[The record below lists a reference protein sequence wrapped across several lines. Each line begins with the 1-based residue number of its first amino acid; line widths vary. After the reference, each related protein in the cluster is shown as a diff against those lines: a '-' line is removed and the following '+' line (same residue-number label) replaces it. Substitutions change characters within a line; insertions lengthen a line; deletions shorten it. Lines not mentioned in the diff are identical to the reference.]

1 MKKVINIILVVIV
14 ACGLC
19 ILLYPVISNVINDY
33 YNTSNIKQY
42 DNKVKT
48 LSDNDIDSILAKAEE
63 YNKAVATYS
72 YNNGVAN
79 YGDTYKEIINSYDDI
94 LNFRNSLIGYIEIP
108 SINVYLPIYHGDL
121 DNVLDKGSAHMKG
134 TSFPIGGAGTHAV
147 ISAHSGYPRQKFFD
161 DIDKLKKGDTFSI
174 TVLNKKLEYKVTEI
188 NIVKPTDTSHTRV
201 QQGKD
206 LVTLVTCYPYGVNT
220 HRLLVTAERQV
231 NNKVLRQSQ
240 KASYNQNINKL
251 EISIIPTVLIIFY
264 AIIFLYKI
272 HKKSWQS
279 SINAI
284 LCRWG

>member
-14 ACGLC
+14 ACGLG
-19 ILLYPVISNVINDY
+19 ILLYPVISNAINNY
-33 YNTSNIKQY
+33 YNSSNIKQY
-42 DNKVKT
+42 DNEVKT
-48 LSDNDIDSILAKAEE
+48 LSDNDVDRILAKAEE

-72 YNNGVAN
+72 YDNGIAN

-94 LNFRNSLIGYIEIP
+94 LNFGNSLIGYIEIP

-220 HRLLVTAERQV
+220 HRLLVTAERQA
-231 NNKVLRQSQ
+231 NNKVAKQPQ
-240 KASYNQNINKL
+240 KVAYNQKIDKL
-251 EISIIPTVLIIFY
+251 EIAIIPIILTLSY
-264 AIIFLYKI
+264 IYIFILKWR
-272 HKKSWQS
+272 KKKG
-279 SINAI
+279 NPY
-284 LCRWG
+284 

>member
-14 ACGLC
+14 ACGLG
-19 ILLYPVISNVINDY
+19 ILLYPVISDAINNY
-33 YNTSNIKQY
+33 YNSSNIKQY
-42 DNKVKT
+42 DNEVKT
-48 LSDNDIDSILAKAEE
+48 LSDNDVDRILAKAEE

-72 YNNGVAN
+72 YDNGIAN

-94 LNFRNSLIGYIEIP
+94 LNFGNSLIGYIEIP

-121 DNVLDKGSAHMKG
+121 DNVLDKGSAHMEG

-174 TVLNKKLEYKVTEI
+174 TVLNKRLEYKVKKI
-188 NIVKPTDTSHTRV
+188 NIVKPSDTSHTRV

-220 HRLLVTAERQV
+220 HRLLVIAERQA
-231 NNKVLRQSQ
+231 NNKVAKQPQ
-240 KASYNQNINKL
+240 KVAYNQKIDKL
-251 EISIIPTVLIIFY
+251 EISIIPIILTLSY
-264 AIIFLYKI
+264 IYIFILKWR
-272 HKKSWQS
+272 KKKG
-279 SINAI
+279 NPY
-284 LCRWG
+284 

>member
-14 ACGLC
+14 ACGLG
-19 ILLYPVISNVINDY
+19 ILLYPVISNAINNY
-33 YNTSNIKQY
+33 YNSSNIKQY
-42 DNKVKT
+42 DNEVKT
-48 LSDNDIDSILAKAEE
+48 LSDNDVDRILAKAEE

-72 YNNGVAN
+72 YDNGIAN

-94 LNFRNSLIGYIEIP
+94 LNFGNSLIGYIEIP

-134 TSFPIGGAGTHAV
+134 TSFPIGGTGTHAV

-161 DIDKLKKGDTFSI
+161 YIDKLKKGDTFSI

-201 QQGKD
+201 QKRKD

-220 HRLLVTAERQV
+220 HRLLVIAERQA
-231 NNKVLRQSQ
+231 NNKVAKQPQ
-240 KASYNQNINKL
+240 KVAYNQKIDKL
-251 EISIIPTVLIIFY
+251 EISIIPIILTLSY
-264 AIIFLYKI
+264 IYIFILKWR
-272 HKKSWQS
+272 KKKG
-279 SINAI
+279 NPY
-284 LCRWG
+284 

>member
-14 ACGLC
+14 ACGLG
-19 ILLYPVISNVINDY
+19 ILLYPVISNAINNY
-33 YNTSNIKQY
+33 YNSSNIKQY
-42 DNKVKT
+42 DNEVKT
-48 LSDNDIDSILAKAEE
+48 LSDNDVDRILAKAEE

-72 YNNGVAN
+72 YDNGIAN

-94 LNFRNSLIGYIEIP
+94 LNFGNSLIGYIEIP

-134 TSFPIGGAGTHAV
+134 TSFPISGAGTHAV

-161 DIDKLKKGDTFSI
+161 DIDKLKKSDTFSI

-201 QQGKD
+201 QQGKE

-220 HRLLVTAERQV
+220 HRLLVTAERQS
-231 NNKVLRQSQ
+231 NNKVAKQPQ
-240 KASYNQNINKL
+240 KVAYNQKIDKL
-251 EISIIPTVLIIFY
+251 EIAIIPIILNLSY
-264 AIIFLYKI
+264 IYIFILKWR
-272 HKKSWQS
+272 KKKG
-279 SINAI
+279 NPY
-284 LCRWG
+284 

>member
-14 ACGLC
+14 ACGLG
-19 ILLYPVISNVINDY
+19 ILLYPVISNAINNY
-33 YNTSNIKQY
+33 YNSSNIKQY
-42 DNKVKT
+42 DNEVKT

-94 LNFRNSLIGYIEIP
+94 LNFGNSLIGYIEIS

-201 QQGKD
+201 QQDKD
-206 LVTLVTCYPYGVNT
+206 LVTLVTCYPYGINT
-220 HRLLVTAERQV
+220 HRLLVTAERQA
-231 NNKVLRQSQ
+231 NNKVAKQPQ
-240 KASYNQNINKL
+240 KVAYNQKIDKL
-251 EISIIPTVLIIFY
+251 EISIIPIILTLSY
-264 AIIFLYKI
+264 IYIFILKWR
-272 HKKSWQS
+272 KKKG
-279 SINAI
+279 NPY
-284 LCRWG
+284 

>member
-14 ACGLC
+14 ACGLG
-19 ILLYPVISNVINDY
+19 ILLYPVISNAINNY
-33 YNTSNIKQY
+33 YNSSNIKQY
-42 DNKVKT
+42 DNEVKT
-48 LSDNDIDSILAKAEE
+48 LSDNDVDRILAKAEE

-72 YNNGVAN
+72 YDNGIAN

-94 LNFRNSLIGYIEIP
+94 LNFGNSLIGYIEIP

-174 TVLNKKLEYKVTEI
+174 TVLNKKLEYKVKKI
-188 NIVKPTDTSHTRV
+188 NIVKPSDTSHTRV

-220 HRLLVTAERQV
+220 HRLLVIAERQA
-231 NNKVLRQSQ
+231 NNKVAKQPQ
-240 KASYNQNINKL
+240 KVAYNQKIDKL
-251 EISIIPTVLIIFY
+251 EISIIPIILTLSY
-264 AIIFLYKI
+264 IYIFILKWR
-272 HKKSWQS
+272 KKKG
-279 SINAI
+279 NPY
-284 LCRWG
+284 

>member
-14 ACGLC
+14 ACGLG

-33 YNTSNIKQY
+33 YNSSNIKQY
-42 DNKVKT
+42 NNEVKT

-94 LNFRNSLIGYIEIP
+94 LNFGNSLIGYIEIS

-206 LVTLVTCYPYGVNT
+206 LVTLVTCYPYGINT
-220 HRLLVTAERQV
+220 HRLLVTAERQLT
-231 NNKVLRQSQ
+231 NKVNHISQ
-240 KASYNQNINKL
+240 KKSHKQNISKFDVL
-251 EISIIPTVLIIFY
+251 IIPSFLIIFY
-264 AIIFLYKI
+264 GIIFFIKFY
-272 HKKSWQS
+272 KKS
-279 SINAI
+279 
-284 LCRWG
+284 

>member
-14 ACGLC
+14 ACGLG
-19 ILLYPVISNVINDY
+19 ILLYPVISNAINNY
-33 YNTSNIKQY
+33 YNSSNIKQY
-42 DNKVKT
+42 DNEVKT

-94 LNFRNSLIGYIEIP
+94 LNFGNSLIGYIEIS
-108 SINVYLPIYHGDL
+108 SINVYLPIYHGNL

-206 LVTLVTCYPYGVNT
+206 LVTLVTCYPYGINT
-220 HRLLVTAERQV
+220 HRLLVTAERQLT
-231 NNKVLRQSQ
+231 NKVNHISQ
-240 KASYNQNINKL
+240 KSHT
-251 EISIIPTVLIIFY
+251 S
-264 AIIFLYKI
+264 KI
-272 HKKSWQS
+272 
-279 SINAI
+279 
-284 LCRWG
+284 

>member
-14 ACGLC
+14 ACGLG
-19 ILLYPVISNVINDY
+19 ILLYPVISNAINDY

-42 DNKVKT
+42 DNEVKT

-72 YNNGVAN
+72 YDNGIAN

-94 LNFRNSLIGYIEIP
+94 LNFGNSLIGYIEIP

-174 TVLNKKLEYKVTEI
+174 TVLNKKLEYKVKKI
-188 NIVKPTDTSHTRV
+188 NIVKPSDTSHTRV

-220 HRLLVTAERQV
+220 HRLLVTAERQA
-231 NNKVLRQSQ
+231 NNKVAKQPQ
-240 KASYNQNINKL
+240 KVAYNQKIDKL
-251 EISIIPTVLIIFY
+251 EISIIPIILTLSY
-264 AIIFLYKI
+264 IYIFILKWR
-272 HKKSWQS
+272 KKKG
-279 SINAI
+279 NPF
-284 LCRWG
+284 

>member
-14 ACGLC
+14 VYGLC

-42 DNKVKT
+42 DNEVKT
-48 LSDNDIDSILAKAEE
+48 LSDNDVDRILAKAEE

-72 YNNGVAN
+72 YDNGIAN

-94 LNFRNSLIGYIEIP
+94 LNFGNSLIGYIEIP

-134 TSFPIGGAGTHAV
+134 TSFPIGGTGTHAV

-161 DIDKLKKGDTFSI
+161 DIDKLEKGDTFSI

-201 QQGKD
+201 QQDKD
-206 LVTLVTCYPYGVNT
+206 LVTLVTCYPYGINT
-220 HRLLVTAERQV
+220 HRLLVTAERQA
-231 NNKVLRQSQ
+231 NNKVAKQPQ
-240 KASYNQNINKL
+240 KVAYNQKIDKL
-251 EISIIPTVLIIFY
+251 EISIIPIILTLSY
-264 AIIFLYKI
+264 IYIFILKWR
-272 HKKSWQS
+272 KKKG
-279 SINAI
+279 NPY
-284 LCRWG
+284 

>member
-14 ACGLC
+14 ACGLG
-19 ILLYPVISNVINDY
+19 ILLYPVISNAINNY
-33 YNTSNIKQY
+33 YNSSNIKQY
-42 DNKVKT
+42 DNEVKT
-48 LSDNDIDSILAKAEE
+48 LSDNDVDRILAKAEE
-63 YNKAVATYS
+63 YNKAVVTYS
-72 YNNGVAN
+72 YDNGIAN

-94 LNFRNSLIGYIEIP
+94 LNFGNSLIGYIEIP

-134 TSFPIGGAGTHAV
+134 TSFPIGGTGTHAV

-220 HRLLVTAERQV
+220 HRLLVTAERQA
-231 NNKVLRQSQ
+231 NNKVAKQPQ
-240 KASYNQNINKL
+240 KVAYNQKIDKL
-251 EISIIPTVLIIFY
+251 EISIIPIILTLSY
-264 AIIFLYKI
+264 IYIFILKWR
-272 HKKSWQS
+272 KKKG
-279 SINAI
+279 NPY
-284 LCRWG
+284 

>member
-14 ACGLC
+14 ACGLG
-19 ILLYPVISNVINDY
+19 ILLYPVISNAINNY
-33 YNTSNIKQY
+33 YNSSNIKQY
-42 DNKVKT
+42 DNEVKT
-48 LSDNDIDSILAKAEE
+48 LSDNDVDRILAKAEE

-72 YNNGVAN
+72 YDNGIAN

-94 LNFRNSLIGYIEIP
+94 LNFGNSLIGYIEIP

-134 TSFPIGGAGTHAV
+134 TSFPIGGTGTHAV

-206 LVTLVTCYPYGVNT
+206 LVTLVTCYPYSVNS
-220 HRLLVTAERQV
+220 HRLLVTAERQS
-231 NNKVLRQSQ
+231 NNKVAKQPQ
-240 KASYNQNINKL
+240 KVAYNQKIDKL
-251 EISIIPTVLIIFY
+251 EISIIPIILTLSY
-264 AIIFLYKI
+264 IYIFILKWR
-272 HKKSWQS
+272 KKKG
-279 SINAI
+279 NPY
-284 LCRWG
+284 

>member
-14 ACGLC
+14 ACGLG
-19 ILLYPVISNVINDY
+19 ILLYPVISNAINNY
-33 YNTSNIKQY
+33 YNSSNIKQY
-42 DNKVKT
+42 DNEVKT
-48 LSDNDIDSILAKAEE
+48 LSDNDVDRILAKAEE

-72 YNNGVAN
+72 YDNGIAN

-94 LNFRNSLIGYIEIP
+94 LNFGNSLIGYIEIP

-134 TSFPIGGAGTHAV
+134 TSFPIGGTGTHAV

-161 DIDKLKKGDTFSI
+161 DIDKLEKGDTFSI

-201 QQGKD
+201 QKRKD

-220 HRLLVTAERQV
+220 HRLLVIAERQA
-231 NNKVLRQSQ
+231 NNKVAKQPQ
-240 KASYNQNINKL
+240 KVAYNQKIDKL
-251 EISIIPTVLIIFY
+251 EISIIPIILTLSY
-264 AIIFLYKI
+264 IYIFILKWR
-272 HKKSWQS
+272 KKKG
-279 SINAI
+279 NPY
-284 LCRWG
+284 

>member
-14 ACGLC
+14 ACGLG
-19 ILLYPVISNVINDY
+19 ILLYPVISNAINNY
-33 YNTSNIKQY
+33 YNSSNIKQY
-42 DNKVKT
+42 DNEVKT
-48 LSDNDIDSILAKAEE
+48 LSDNDVDRILAKAEE

-72 YNNGVAN
+72 YDNGIAN

-94 LNFRNSLIGYIEIP
+94 LNFGNSLIGYIEIP

-134 TSFPIGGAGTHAV
+134 TSFPIGGTGTHAV

-201 QQGKD
+201 QKRKD
-206 LVTLVTCYPYGVNT
+206 IVTLVTCYPYGVNT
-220 HRLLVTAERQV
+220 HRLLVIAERQA
-231 NNKVLRQSQ
+231 NNKVAKQPQ
-240 KASYNQNINKL
+240 KVAYNQKIDKL
-251 EISIIPTVLIIFY
+251 EISIIPIILTLSY
-264 AIIFLYKI
+264 IYIFILKWR
-272 HKKSWQS
+272 KKKG
-279 SINAI
+279 NPY
-284 LCRWG
+284 

>member
-14 ACGLC
+14 ACGLG
-19 ILLYPVISNVINDY
+19 ILLYPVISNAINDY

-42 DNKVKT
+42 DNEVKT

-72 YNNGVAN
+72 YDNGIAN

-94 LNFRNSLIGYIEIP
+94 LNFGNSLIGYIEIP

-174 TVLNKKLEYKVTEI
+174 TVLNKKLEYKVKKI
-188 NIVKPTDTSHTRV
+188 NIVKPSDTSHTRV

-220 HRLLVTAERQV
+220 HRLLVTTERQA
-231 NNKVLRQSQ
+231 NNKVAKQPQ
-240 KASYNQNINKL
+240 KVAYNQKIDKL
-251 EISIIPTVLIIFY
+251 EIFIIPIILTLSY
-264 AIIFLYKI
+264 IYIFILKWR
-272 HKKSWQS
+272 KKKG
-279 SINAI
+279 NPY
-284 LCRWG
+284 

>member
-14 ACGLC
+14 ACGLG
-19 ILLYPVISNVINDY
+19 ILLYPVISNAINNY
-33 YNTSNIKQY
+33 YNSSNIKQY
-42 DNKVKT
+42 DNEVKT
-48 LSDNDIDSILAKAEE
+48 LSDNDVDRILAKAEE

-72 YNNGVAN
+72 YDNGIAN

-94 LNFRNSLIGYIEIP
+94 LNFGNSLIGYIEIP

-188 NIVKPTDTSHTRV
+188 NIVKPTDTLHTRV

-220 HRLLVTAERQV
+220 HRLLVTAERQA
-231 NNKVLRQSQ
+231 NNKVAKQPQ
-240 KASYNQNINKL
+240 KVAYNQKIDKL
-251 EISIIPTVLIIFY
+251 EIAIIPIILTLSY
-264 AIIFLYKI
+264 IYIFILKWR
-272 HKKSWQS
+272 KKKG
-279 SINAI
+279 NPY
-284 LCRWG
+284 

>member
-14 ACGLC
+14 ACGLG
-19 ILLYPVISNVINDY
+19 ILLYPVISNAINNY
-33 YNTSNIKQY
+33 YNSSNIKQY
-42 DNKVKT
+42 DNEVKT
-48 LSDNDIDSILAKAEE
+48 LSDNDVDRILAKAEE

-72 YNNGVAN
+72 YDNGIAN

-94 LNFRNSLIGYIEIP
+94 LNFGNSLIGYIEIP

-174 TVLNKKLEYKVTEI
+174 TVLNKKLEYKVKKI
-188 NIVKPTDTSHTRV
+188 NIVKPSDTSHTRV

-220 HRLLVTAERQV
+220 HRLLVTAERQA
-231 NNKVLRQSQ
+231 NNKVAKQPQ
-240 KASYNQNINKL
+240 KVAYNQKIDKL
-251 EISIIPTVLIIFY
+251 EISIIPIILTLSY
-264 AIIFLYKI
+264 IYIFILKWR
-272 HKKSWQS
+272 KKKG
-279 SINAI
+279 NPY
-284 LCRWG
+284 

>member
-14 ACGLC
+14 ACGLG
-19 ILLYPVISNVINDY
+19 ILLYPVISNAINNY
-33 YNTSNIKQY
+33 YNSSNIKQY
-42 DNKVKT
+42 DNEVKT
-48 LSDNDIDSILAKAEE
+48 LSDNDVDRILAKAEE

-72 YNNGVAN
+72 YDNGIAN

-94 LNFRNSLIGYIEIP
+94 LNFGNSLIGYIETP

-220 HRLLVTAERQV
+220 HRLLVTAERQA
-231 NNKVLRQSQ
+231 NNKVAKQPQ
-240 KASYNQNINKL
+240 KVAYNQKIDKL
-251 EISIIPTVLIIFY
+251 EIAIIPIILTLSY
-264 AIIFLYKI
+264 IYIFILKWR
-272 HKKSWQS
+272 KKKG
-279 SINAI
+279 NPY
-284 LCRWG
+284 

>member
-14 ACGLC
+14 ACGLG
-19 ILLYPVISNVINDY
+19 ILLYPVISNAINNY
-33 YNTSNIKQY
+33 YNSSNIKQY
-42 DNKVKT
+42 DNEVKT

-94 LNFRNSLIGYIEIP
+94 LNFGNSLIGYIEIS

-174 TVLNKKLEYKVTEI
+174 TVLNKKLEYKVKKI
-188 NIVKPTDTSHTRV
+188 NIVKPSDTSHTRV

-220 HRLLVTAERQV
+220 HRLLVIAERQA
-231 NNKVLRQSQ
+231 NNKVAKQPQ
-240 KASYNQNINKL
+240 KVAYNQKIDKL
-251 EISIIPTVLIIFY
+251 EISIIPIILTLSY
-264 AIIFLYKI
+264 IYIFILKWR
-272 HKKSWQS
+272 KKKG
-279 SINAI
+279 NPY
-284 LCRWG
+284 

>member
-14 ACGLC
+14 ACGLG
-19 ILLYPVISNVINDY
+19 ILLYPVISNAINNY
-33 YNTSNIKQY
+33 YNSSNIKQY
-42 DNKVKT
+42 DNEVKT
-48 LSDNDIDSILAKAEE
+48 LSDNDVDRILAKAEE

-72 YNNGVAN
+72 YDNGIAN

-94 LNFRNSLIGYIEIP
+94 LNFGNSLIGYIEIP

-121 DNVLDKGSAHMKG
+121 DNVLDKGSAHMEG
-134 TSFPIGGAGTHAV
+134 TSFPIGGTGTHAV

-220 HRLLVTAERQV
+220 HRLLVTAERQA
-231 NNKVLRQSQ
+231 NNKVAKQPQ
-240 KASYNQNINKL
+240 KVAYNQKIDKL
-251 EISIIPTVLIIFY
+251 EISIIPIILTLSY
-264 AIIFLYKI
+264 IYIFILKWR
-272 HKKSWQS
+272 KKKG
-279 SINAI
+279 NPY
-284 LCRWG
+284 

>member
-14 ACGLC
+14 ACGLG
-19 ILLYPVISNVINDY
+19 ILLYPVISNAINNY
-33 YNTSNIKQY
+33 YNSSNIKQY
-42 DNKVKT
+42 DNEVKT
-48 LSDNDIDSILAKAEE
+48 LSDNDVDRILAKAEE

-72 YNNGVAN
+72 YDNGIAN

-94 LNFRNSLIGYIEIP
+94 LNFGNSLIGYIEIP

-220 HRLLVTAERQV
+220 HRLLVTAERQA
-231 NNKVLRQSQ
+231 NNKVAKQPQ
-240 KASYNQNINKL
+240 KVAYNQKIDKL
-251 EISIIPTVLIIFY
+251 EISIIPIILTLSY
-264 AIIFLYKI
+264 IYIFILKWR
-272 HKKSWQS
+272 KKKG
-279 SINAI
+279 NPY
-284 LCRWG
+284 

>member
-14 ACGLC
+14 ACGLG
-19 ILLYPVISNVINDY
+19 ILLYPVISNAINNY
-33 YNTSNIKQY
+33 YNSSNIKQY
-42 DNKVKT
+42 DNEVKT
-48 LSDNDIDSILAKAEE
+48 LSDNDVDRILAKAEE

-72 YNNGVAN
+72 YDNGIAN

-94 LNFRNSLIGYIEIP
+94 LNFENSLIGYIEIP

-134 TSFPIGGAGTHAV
+134 TSFPIGGTGTHAV

-161 DIDKLKKGDTFSI
+161 DIDKLEKGDTFSI

-201 QQGKD
+201 QKRKD

-220 HRLLVTAERQV
+220 HRLLVIAERQA
-231 NNKVLRQSQ
+231 NNKVAKQPQ
-240 KASYNQNINKL
+240 KVAYNQKIDKL
-251 EISIIPTVLIIFY
+251 EISIIPIILTLSY
-264 AIIFLYKI
+264 IYIFILKWR
-272 HKKSWQS
+272 KKKG
-279 SINAI
+279 NPY
-284 LCRWG
+284 

>member
-14 ACGLC
+14 ACGLG
-19 ILLYPVISNVINDY
+19 ILLYPVISNAINNY
-33 YNTSNIKQY
+33 YNSSNIKQY
-42 DNKVKT
+42 DNEVKT
-48 LSDNDIDSILAKAEE
+48 LSDNDVDRILAKAEE
-63 YNKAVATYS
+63 YNKAVVTYS
-72 YNNGVAN
+72 YDNGIAN

-94 LNFRNSLIGYIEIP
+94 LNFGNSLIGYIEIP

-134 TSFPIGGAGTHAV
+134 TSFPIGGTGTHAV

-174 TVLNKKLEYKVTEI
+174 TVLNKKLEYKVKKI

-220 HRLLVTAERQV
+220 HRLLVTAERQA
-231 NNKVLRQSQ
+231 NNKVAKQPQ
-240 KASYNQNINKL
+240 KVAYNQKIDKL
-251 EISIIPTVLIIFY
+251 EIAIIPIILTLSY
-264 AIIFLYKI
+264 IYIFILKWR
-272 HKKSWQS
+272 KKKG
-279 SINAI
+279 NPY
-284 LCRWG
+284 

>member
-14 ACGLC
+14 ACGLG
-19 ILLYPVISNVINDY
+19 ILLYPVISNAINNY
-33 YNTSNIKQY
+33 YNSSNIKQY
-42 DNKVKT
+42 DNEVKT

-94 LNFRNSLIGYIEIP
+94 LNFGNSLIGYIEIS

-161 DIDKLKKGDTFSI
+161 DIDKLKKDDTFSI

-206 LVTLVTCYPYGVNT
+206 LVTLVTCYPYGINT
-220 HRLLVTAERQV
+220 HRLLVTAERQLT
-231 NNKVLRQSQ
+231 NKINHISQ
-240 KASYNQNINKL
+240 KKSHKQNISKFDVL
-251 EISIIPTVLIIFY
+251 IIPSFLIIFY
-264 AIIFLYKI
+264 GIIFFIKFY
-272 HKKSWQS
+272 KKS
-279 SINAI
+279 
-284 LCRWG
+284 

>member
-14 ACGLC
+14 ACGLG
-19 ILLYPVISNVINDY
+19 ILLYPVISNAINNY
-33 YNTSNIKQY
+33 YNSSNIKQY
-42 DNKVKT
+42 DNEVKT
-48 LSDNDIDSILAKAEE
+48 LSDNDVDRILAKAEE

-72 YNNGVAN
+72 YDNGIAN

-94 LNFRNSLIGYIEIP
+94 LNFGNSLIGYIEIP

-134 TSFPIGGAGTHAV
+134 TSFPIGGTGTHAV

-161 DIDKLKKGDTFSI
+161 DIDKLEKGDTFSI

-201 QQGKD
+201 QQDKD
-206 LVTLVTCYPYGVNT
+206 LVTLVTCYPYGINT

-231 NNKVLRQSQ
+231 NNKILRQSQ

-251 EISIIPTVLIIFY
+251 EISIIPIILTLSY
-264 AIIFLYKI
+264 IYIFILKWR
-272 HKKSWQS
+272 KKKG
-279 SINAI
+279 NPY
-284 LCRWG
+284 

>member
-14 ACGLC
+14 ACGLG
-19 ILLYPVISNVINDY
+19 ILLYPVISNAINNY
-33 YNTSNIKQY
+33 YNSSNIKQY
-42 DNKVKT
+42 DNEVKT

-94 LNFRNSLIGYIEIP
+94 LNFGNSLIGYIEIS
-108 SINVYLPIYHGDL
+108 SINVYLSIYHGDL

-206 LVTLVTCYPYGVNT
+206 LVTLVTCYPYGINT
-220 HRLLVTAERQV
+220 HRLLVTAERQLT
-231 NNKVLRQSQ
+231 NKINHISQ
-240 KASYNQNINKL
+240 KKSHKQNISKFDVL
-251 EISIIPTVLIIFY
+251 IIPSFLIIFY
-264 AIIFLYKI
+264 GIIFFIKFY
-272 HKKSWQS
+272 KKS
-279 SINAI
+279 
-284 LCRWG
+284 

>member
-19 ILLYPVISNVINDY
+19 ILLYPVISNAINNY
-33 YNTSNIKQY
+33 YNSSNIKQY
-42 DNKVKT
+42 DNEVKT

-94 LNFRNSLIGYIEIP
+94 LNFGNSLIGYIEIS

-161 DIDKLKKGDTFSI
+161 DIDKLKKDDTFSI

-201 QQGKD
+201 QQDKD
-206 LVTLVTCYPYGVNT
+206 LVTLVTCYPYGINT

-231 NNKVLRQSQ
+231 NNKVTKQPQ
-240 KASYNQNINKL
+240 KVAYNQNIDKF
-251 EISIIPTVLIIFY
+251 EISIIPIILTISY
-264 AIIFLYKI
+264 IYIFIRKW
-272 HKKSWQS
+272 HKKKG
-279 SINAI
+279 NPY
-284 LCRWG
+284 

>member
-14 ACGLC
+14 ACGLG
-19 ILLYPVISNVINDY
+19 ILLYPVISNAINNY
-33 YNTSNIKQY
+33 YNSSNIKQY
-42 DNKVKT
+42 DNEVKT
-48 LSDNDIDSILAKAEE
+48 LSDNDVDRILAKAEE

-72 YNNGVAN
+72 YDNGIAN

-94 LNFRNSLIGYIEIP
+94 LNFGNSLIGYIEIP

-121 DNVLDKGSAHMKG
+121 DNVLDKGSAHMEG

-174 TVLNKKLEYKVTEI
+174 TVLNKKLEYKVKKI
-188 NIVKPTDTSHTRV
+188 NIVKPSDTSHTRV

-220 HRLLVTAERQV
+220 HRLLVIAERQA
-231 NNKVLRQSQ
+231 NNKVAKQPQ
-240 KASYNQNINKL
+240 KVAYNQKIDKL
-251 EISIIPTVLIIFY
+251 EISIIPIILTLSY
-264 AIIFLYKI
+264 IYIFILKWR
-272 HKKSWQS
+272 KKKG
-279 SINAI
+279 NPY
-284 LCRWG
+284 

>member
-19 ILLYPVISNVINDY
+19 ILLYPVISNAINNY
-33 YNTSNIKQY
+33 YNSSNIKQY
-42 DNKVKT
+42 DNEVKT

-94 LNFRNSLIGYIEIP
+94 LNFGNSLIGYIEIS

-161 DIDKLKKGDTFSI
+161 DIDKLKKDDTFSI

-201 QQGKD
+201 QQDKD
-206 LVTLVTCYPYGVNT
+206 LVTLVTCYPYGINT
-220 HRLLVTAERQV
+220 HRLLVTAERQLT
-231 NNKVLRQSQ
+231 NKVNHISQ
-240 KASYNQNINKL
+240 KKSHKQNISKFDVL
-251 EISIIPTVLIIFY
+251 IIPSFLIIFY
-264 AIIFLYKI
+264 GIIFFIKFY
-272 HKKSWQS
+272 KKS
-279 SINAI
+279 
-284 LCRWG
+284 

>member
-14 ACGLC
+14 ACGLG
-19 ILLYPVISNVINDY
+19 ILLYPVISNAINNY
-33 YNTSNIKQY
+33 YNSSNIKQY
-42 DNKVKT
+42 DNEVKT
-48 LSDNDIDSILAKAEE
+48 MSDNDIDSILAKAEE

-94 LNFRNSLIGYIEIP
+94 LNFGNSLIGYIEIS

-134 TSFPIGGAGTHAV
+134 TSFPIGGTGTHAV

-206 LVTLVTCYPYGVNT
+206 LVTLVTCYPYGINT
-220 HRLLVTAERQV
+220 HRLLVTAERQLT
-231 NNKVLRQSQ
+231 NKVNHISQ
-240 KASYNQNINKL
+240 KKSHKQNISKFDVL
-251 EISIIPTVLIIFY
+251 IIPSFLIIFY
-264 AIIFLYKI
+264 GIIFFIKFY
-272 HKKSWQS
+272 KKS
-279 SINAI
+279 
-284 LCRWG
+284 

>member
-1 MKKVINIILVVIV
+1 MKKAINIILVVIV
-14 ACGLC
+14 ACGLG
-19 ILLYPVISNVINDY
+19 ILLYPVISNAINNY
-33 YNTSNIKQY
+33 YNSSNIKQY
-42 DNKVKT
+42 DNEVKT

-94 LNFRNSLIGYIEIP
+94 LNFGNSLIGYIEIS

-206 LVTLVTCYPYGVNT
+206 LVTLVTCYPYGINT
-220 HRLLVTAERQV
+220 HRLLVTAERQLT
-231 NNKVLRQSQ
+231 NKVNHMSQ
-240 KASYNQNINKL
+240 KKSHKQNISKFD
-251 EISIIPTVLIIFY
+251 VLIIPSFLMIFY
-264 AIIFLYKI
+264 GIIFFIKFY
-272 HKKSWQS
+272 KKS
-279 SINAI
+279 
-284 LCRWG
+284 

>member
-14 ACGLC
+14 ACGLG
-19 ILLYPVISNVINDY
+19 ILLYPVISNAINNY
-33 YNTSNIKQY
+33 YNSSNIKQY
-42 DNKVKT
+42 DNEVKT
-48 LSDNDIDSILAKAEE
+48 LSDNDVDRILAKAEE

-72 YNNGVAN
+72 YDNGIAN

-94 LNFRNSLIGYIEIP
+94 LNFGNSLIGYIEIP

-134 TSFPIGGAGTHAV
+134 TSFPIGGTGTHAV

-201 QQGKD
+201 QKRKD

-220 HRLLVTAERQV
+220 HRLLVIAERQA
-231 NNKVLRQSQ
+231 NNKVAKQPQ
-240 KASYNQNINKL
+240 KVAYNQKIDKL
-251 EISIIPTVLIIFY
+251 EISIIPIILTLSY
-264 AIIFLYKI
+264 IYIFILKWR
-272 HKKSWQS
+272 KKKG
-279 SINAI
+279 NPY
-284 LCRWG
+284 

>member
-14 ACGLC
+14 ACGLG
-19 ILLYPVISNVINDY
+19 ILLYPVISNAINNY
-33 YNTSNIKQY
+33 YNSSNIKQY
-42 DNKVKT
+42 DNEVKT
-48 LSDNDIDSILAKAEE
+48 LSDNDVDRILAKAEE

-72 YNNGVAN
+72 YDNGIAN

-94 LNFRNSLIGYIEIP
+94 LNFGNSLIGYIEIP

-134 TSFPIGGAGTHAV
+134 TSFPIGGTGTHAV

-161 DIDKLKKGDTFSI
+161 DIDKLEKGDTFSI

-201 QQGKD
+201 QKRKD

-220 HRLLVTAERQV
+220 HRLLVIAERQA
-231 NNKVLRQSQ
+231 NNKVAKQPQ
-240 KASYNQNINKL
+240 KVAYNQKIDKL
-251 EISIIPTVLIIFY
+251 EISIIPIILTLSY
-264 AIIFLYKI
+264 IYIYIFILKWR
-272 HKKSWQS
+272 KKKG
-279 SINAI
+279 NPY
-284 LCRWG
+284 

>member
-14 ACGLC
+14 ACGLG
-19 ILLYPVISNVINDY
+19 ILLYPVISNAINNY
-33 YNTSNIKQY
+33 YNSSNIKQY
-42 DNKVKT
+42 DNEVKT
-48 LSDNDIDSILAKAEE
+48 LSDNDVDRILAKAEE

-72 YNNGVAN
+72 YDNGIAN

-94 LNFRNSLIGYIEIP
+94 LNFGNSLIGYIEIP

-121 DNVLDKGSAHMKG
+121 DNVLDKGSAHMEG

-174 TVLNKKLEYKVTEI
+174 TVLNKKLEYKVKKI
-188 NIVKPTDTSHTRV
+188 NIVKPSDTSHTRV

-220 HRLLVTAERQV
+220 HRLLVTAERQA
-231 NNKVLRQSQ
+231 NNKVAKQPQ
-240 KASYNQNINKL
+240 KVAYNQKIDKL
-251 EISIIPTVLIIFY
+251 EISIIPIILTLSY
-264 AIIFLYKI
+264 IYIFILKWR
-272 HKKSWQS
+272 KKKG
-279 SINAI
+279 NPY
-284 LCRWG
+284 